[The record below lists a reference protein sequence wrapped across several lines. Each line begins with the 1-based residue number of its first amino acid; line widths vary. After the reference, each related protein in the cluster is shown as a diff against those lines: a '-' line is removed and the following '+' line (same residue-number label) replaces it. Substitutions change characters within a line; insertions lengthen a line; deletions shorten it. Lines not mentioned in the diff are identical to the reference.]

1 MLQFSCYNLCITTF
15 IGYSKRDP
23 CRNLS
28 LLTKVGGIINLI
40 LMSRKV
46 IEHYLWFVPT
56 VKV

>member
-1 MLQFSCYNLCITTF
+1 MLQFPCYEFCITTF

-40 LMSRKV
+40 FVLRKV
-46 IEHYLWFVPT
+46 IAHY
-56 VKV
+56 